1 MSSTVLLP
9 VKNHA
14 PWARDMAETV
24 ASIEDED
31 TEVIVLYV
39 FSREEIE
46 STRANLNASK
56 ELSLN
61 DLASRKT
68 SADATANILN
78 DEGLDTTLCGVREN
92 NRRADAVLEMVESVD
107 GDRIYLYSRKRS
119 PAGKA
124 VFGSTVQRVILNAR
138 VPVTIVPFG
147 SVQ

>member
-14 PWARDMAETV
+14 PWAKDMAETV
-24 ASIEDED
+24 ADIENED
-31 TEVIVLYV
+31 TEVVVLYV
-39 FSREEIE
+39 FGQEEIA
-46 STRANLNASK
+46 STRANLDVSN

-68 SADATANILN
+68 SVGAAIKILN
-78 DEGLDTTLCGVREN
+78 DEDISTTLYGAHEN
-92 NRRADAVLEMVESVD
+92 DRRADAVLDVAESVD
-107 GDRIYLYSRKRS
+107 ADRIYLYSRRRS

-124 VFGSTVQRVILNAR
+124 VFGSTVQQIILNAR
-138 VPVTIVPFG
+138 VPVTIVPSG